1 MWMGIKAWD
10 HKKQTQKIS
19 PVILSKAKDP
29 CNPNRMHCARKE
41 FFLHSVL
48 RRRTKTVN
56 TDSQPKRPIPT
67 ILGNRHQIR
76 R

>member
-29 CNPNRMHCARKE
+29 CNSNRTHCTERE
-41 FFLHSVL
+41 FSLCSCSH
-48 RRRTKTVN
+48 N
-56 TDSQPKRPIPT
+56 EPK
-67 ILGNRHQIR
+67 Q
-76 R
+76 